1 MPVQT
6 PAKFEIVA
14 YLRTAQMIG
23 LTIPAQLVAAADH
36 VIR

>member
-14 YLRTAQMIG
+14 NLRAAQMIG
-23 LTIPAQLVAAADH
+23 VTIPTQLVAAADH